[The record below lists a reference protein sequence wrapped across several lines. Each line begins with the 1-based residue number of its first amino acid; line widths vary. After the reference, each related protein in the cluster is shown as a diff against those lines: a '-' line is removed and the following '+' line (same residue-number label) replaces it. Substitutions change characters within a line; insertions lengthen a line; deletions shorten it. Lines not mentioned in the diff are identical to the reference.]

1 MSFATMS
8 RSSRTLLVGIGLLS
22 VYAAYA
28 ALTRPWLT
36 VEHQTPITVTPK
48 AGKAKEKSQV
58 FESAVRHFEADS
70 WVQKANGKFRDGDRL
85 LFFDKHELFNDNR
98 SIRVKP
104 VAILWG
110 SKNRS
115 DDDPDKDK
123 HKDKDTE
130 EDNDKD
136 TTPITATAD
145 SAQLDASTKFSLG
158 EGQFGKITS
167 GLLAGDVRIT
177 GPEQLRIEGRTFYI
191 DEDAMKIWTGQPVKF
206 QWQGH
211 EGTAE
216 GGAEIELVSSSDPA
230 QAGLMSVSNVS
241 RIRLLGRVQCSLYF
255 PDKKG
260 KGDPVKISVNA
271 ANGFEYFVP
280 TRQGTFSG
288 FVDRELRVDNQVLVQ
303 RLREDGSADKL
314 FCSQLVLGL
323 QPRIRTNSADGK
335 KKRENLEL
343 ASITADGRRVVYHST
358 LDDIHATMSILRF
371 QLFEETLELLGRPEA
386 ATGKP
391 VYVDIR
397 QGSKRLLAPRV
408 AVSFLEGKGFKSVFC
423 NGPGRIEP
431 VADREPDPGVPA
443 VTASWNESL
452 EFDRGETDRITL
464 KGTSSVS
471 YPEKDMDLE
480 AGKIEVVLENEDAAD
495 QSAPSSEPVE
505 NADSQ
510 NSIMGLSSLHFRPKE
525 VIATDNVLM
534 TVTGL
539 TGKASRQLVVK
550 FANLEDGAFSVQPV
564 SMVREQE
571 ASDESGNAA
580 PKNTP
585 RQGMTEFSS
594 ETIEASLVTVPDA
607 DPQLHDL
614 WLKGNVSIV
623 HTAAGDEEN
632 TVFKAYGNVL
642 HAEGGFTGDREIKL
656 FGDPAVMDRDTAR
669 IEGKR
674 IDLSEVV
681 RSGTEQMEATVEG
694 SGRVR
699 FVVQQGPD
707 GQQLSS
713 PAPLDI
719 YWNERMSFSGRTAHF
734 IGNVRAVLNNEVD
747 YDAQLTCAGMKVH
760 FAEEVQISRD
770 RKEREMAFN
779 IPRSKVGSA
788 KGADS
793 EPENEIVKIECEG
806 QVVVDAET
814 MVNKVVTARHHAEF
828 ADFVIDQ
835 KTGDFHAMGPGVIE
849 SVQPDKNKRLKF
861 TGRTVARANTPINTP
876 DHACMYMR
884 ATFIGRIEG
893 NHVRRYVRLRQHVR
907 GVFGPVRTLDDKIN
921 IDGLGADEL
930 PLNTGSMGCEN
941 LTVSMNST
949 EGSAENSFSLV
960 AESNGAGGG
969 SGTRAPWRLESRE
982 FSGDADKIT
991 YDHSKQQ
998 YILRADEGR
1007 QAKVTYQPNGRE
1019 PQTLTGRR
1027 FDYYA
1032 DRNQLQADQI
1042 TGVQGTGDL

>member
-8 RSSRTLLVGIGLLS
+8 RSSRTLLVGIGLMS

-36 VEHQTPITVTPK
+36 VDHKTPMAIAPK
-48 AGKAKEKSQV
+48 AGKAREKSRV
-58 FESAVRHFEADS
+58 FETAVQYFEADS

-98 SIRVKP
+98 SIRIKP
-104 VAILWG
+104 VAMLWG
-110 SKNRS
+110 DKG
-115 DDDPDKDK
+115 DGADDPEKD
-123 HKDKDTE
+123 H
-130 EDNDKD
+130 
-136 TTPITATAD
+136 TPITATAD

-206 QWQGH
+206 HWQGH
-211 EGTAE
+211 DGNAE

-255 PDKKG
+255 PDKDG
-260 KGDPVKISVNA
+260 EGDPVMLSVNA

-288 FVDRELRVDNQVLVQ
+288 FVDRELRVDNQILVQ

-323 QPRIRTNSADGK
+323 QPRIRTNNADGK
-335 KKRENLEL
+335 KKRESLEL
-343 ASITADGRRVVYHST
+343 ASITADGRRVVYHSA

-371 QLFEETLELLGRPEA
+371 QLLEETVEMIGRPEA

-391 VYVDIR
+391 IYVDIR
-397 QGSKRLLAPRV
+397 QGSRHLIAPRV
-408 AVSFLEGKGFKSVFC
+408 AVSFLEGQGFKSCFC

-431 VADREPDPGVPA
+431 VADREPDPEIPA
-443 VTASWNESL
+443 VSASWNESL
-452 EFDRGETDRITL
+452 EFDHGETDRITL
-464 KGTSSVS
+464 KGTASVS

-480 AGKIEVVLENEDAAD
+480 AGKIEVVLEDEDASD
-495 QSAPSSEPVE
+495 QSAPTSEPVE
-505 NADSQ
+505 DAETQGST
-510 NSIMGLSSLHFRPKE
+510 IGLKSFHFRAKE
-525 VIATDNVLM
+525 LIANDNVLM

-550 FANLEDGAFSVQPV
+550 FANLEDGALAVQPV
-564 SMVREQE
+564 SMVQEQE
-571 ASDESGNAA
+571 ASNGDSDEGTAA
-580 PKNTP
+580 PKKTAL
-585 RQGMTEFSS
+585 QGMTEFSS
-594 ETIEASLVTVPDA
+594 ETIEASLITIPDA

-623 HTAAGDEEN
+623 HTSAEN
-632 TVFKAYGNVL
+632 NENAVFKAYGNVL

-656 FGDPAVMDRDTAR
+656 FGDPAVVDRDTAR

-674 IDLSEVV
+674 IDLSEIV
-681 RSGTEQMEATVEG
+681 RSGAQQMEATVEG

-707 GQQLSS
+707 GQQLAS

-734 IGNVRAVLNNEVD
+734 IGNVRAVLNNEMD

-760 FAEEVQISRD
+760 FAEEVKISRD
-770 RKEREMAFN
+770 QKEREKAFN
-779 IPRSKVGSA
+779 IPRSKVGS
-788 KGADS
+788 GGSADS

-835 KTGDFHAMGPGVIE
+835 TTGDFHAMGPGVIE

-861 TGRTVARANTPINTP
+861 TGRTVAKANTPINTP
-876 DHACMYMR
+876 DHACMYLR
-884 ATFIGRIEG
+884 ATFIGAIEG

-969 SGTRAPWRLESRE
+969 TGTRAPCRLESRE